1 MDRTFETPNPPD
13 LSVEIGSGHVE
24 IRAGETNGRTL
35 VTVTGKGAEETTV
48 EQQGNTIAVVGPRS
62 RNGFS
67 FALGSS
73 QLTVRISTP
82 TGSAL
87 STKLGSADLT
97 ATGVLGTCAL
107 RSGSGDNELE
117 DVGTLEMTAGSGDL
131 LVGAVTGDAS
141 LRSGS
146 GDLRLRTVTG
156 DVSALTGSGDV
167 ILGRVSG
174 QISTK
179 SGSGDVRIEASDHG
193 AGITTAS
200 GDIQLD
206 RLSGG
211 RLDAR
216 TASGDIRVGVTAG
229 LPAWTDIHTMTGTVH
244 SRLVS
249 LGQPAEGAPFVELR
263 LRAVSGDIAVGH
275 LDEQTSPPTGPAP
288 TEPAHTEPAD
298 AEPADTE
305 PIHTDPTRTF

>member
-1 MDRTFETPNPPD
+1 MDYTFQTPTPPD
-13 LSVEIGSGHVE
+13 LSVEIGSGRVE
-24 IRAGETNGRTL
+24 IMAGETNDRTL

-48 EQQGNTIAVVGPRS
+48 EQHGSTISVLGPHS
-62 RNGFS
+62 RHGFS
-67 FALGSS
+67 FAFGSS
-73 QLTVRISTP
+73 RLTVRISAP

-97 ATGVLGTCAL
+97 ATGTLGTCAL

-117 DVGTLEMTAGSGDL
+117 DVGALEVTSGSGDL
-131 LVGAVTGDAS
+131 AASAVTGDAS

-146 GDLRLRTVTG
+146 GDVRLRTVSG

-167 ILGRVSG
+167 LLGRVGGRASA
-174 QISTK
+174 K
-179 SGSGDVRIEASDHG
+179 SGSGDVRIESSEHG
-193 AGITTAS
+193 GGITTAS

-216 TASGDIRVGVTAG
+216 TASGDISVGVTAG
-229 LPAWTDIHTMTGTVH
+229 LPAWSDIHTMTGTVH
-244 SRLVS
+244 SRLAS

-263 LRAVSGDIAVGH
+263 LRAVSGDITVGH
-275 LDEQTSPPTGPAP
+275 VEQHDTAETTGPA
-288 TEPAHTEPAD
+288 
-298 AEPADTE
+298 
-305 PIHTDPTRTF
+305 HTDPTRTL